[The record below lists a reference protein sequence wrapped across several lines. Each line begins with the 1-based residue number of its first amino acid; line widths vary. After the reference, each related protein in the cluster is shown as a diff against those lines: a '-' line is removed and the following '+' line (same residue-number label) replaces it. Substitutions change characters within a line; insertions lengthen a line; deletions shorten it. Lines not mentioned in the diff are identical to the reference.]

1 MILVGKNVLK
11 DEMENVERK
20 KGKGYRKILKSAF
33 FETSA
38 LSGVNI
44 S

>member
-1 MILVGKNVLK
+1 MRWKISK
-11 DEMENVERK
+11 E
-20 KGKGYRKILKSAF
+20 KGKKYRKILKSAF